1 MMNLISLSPET
12 IAHISRG
19 AVSFETNFVYSLH
32 WMSNRYSAEVFYPNG
47 YGVYFERR
55 SSSGEDSGGWDLSLL
70 SKGKICKEAEE
81 FNAFYFDLSEEEIVN
96 LCDQLYFLP
105 AA

>member
-1 MMNLISLSPET
+1 
-12 IAHISRG
+12 
-19 AVSFETNFVYSLH
+19 
-32 WMSNRYSAEVFYPNG
+32 MSNRYSAEVFYPNG

-70 SKGKICKEAEE
+70 SKGKIFKEAEE

-105 AA
+105 AAWSHLSPDNSRGIFLTKNFDDGD